1 MAKSGTRRALRR
13 IVGVVLKNDLKVL
26 SWLKRAMSG
35 RGQTKQTKLR
45 LHDEHDVSY
54 RYTFGELCEMYPN
67 MSIAKVRQLKR
78 VQDDTLNEQF
88 TIMDILQLDC
98 KHSKKVELYKM
109 FTVKDSCMDFTDE
122 YFEIDRRIKK
132 TIKDVA
138 KPKQSTYKERVL
150 QLQCSDE
157 TRQTLLAHCKQMKG
171 ITDQEEHSKMAL
183 WIESALQLPYQLQK
197 HVDVTDRTVGAFM
210 QHATQMLNSV
220 VYGLADVKEAILR
233 YMCIKVMNPN
243 AKALSLALCG
253 PPGVGKTAISRAI
266 SQILEL
272 PFYQIAL
279 GGITNPEFLKGFES
293 TYIASKS
300 GEIVR
305 ALQFM
310 KYNNGVLF
318 FDEYD
323 KIEDNKD
330 ICNALLHITDPE
342 QNSDFRDSYLHS
354 IKVDL
359 SNLWFVFSMNG
370 VPNNKPLADRLNII
384 HIAPYSAAEKREIC
398 AKFLLPKLCR
408 SLQMAEDDIRC
419 TNDAIE
425 SLVASSPD
433 CSIRYLQN
441 RLSQF
446 VQKMYVY
453 KVTNNSLKL
462 DVDATFPLVADA
474 ALLKRVLSKCD
485 DESTPTF
492 MYT

>member
-1 MAKSGTRRALRR
+1 MSH
-13 IVGVVLKNDLKVL
+13 
-26 SWLKRAMSG
+26 KR
-35 RGQTKQTKLR
+35 QTKVR
-45 LHDEHDVSY
+45 FNDDHDVSY
-54 RYTFGELCEMYPN
+54 RYTFGELCNMYPS

-78 VQDDTLNEQF
+78 VQDDTLNEKF
-88 TIMDILQLDC
+88 TIIDILQLDC
-98 KHSKKVELYKM
+98 KHSKKVELYKL

-122 YFEIDRRIKK
+122 YFEIDNQIKK
-132 TIKDVA
+132 AIKEVV
-138 KPKQSTYKERVL
+138 KPKQATYKERVL
-150 QLQCSDE
+150 RLTCSDE
-157 TRQTLLAHCKQMKG
+157 TRQTLLTHCKQMKST
-171 ITDQEEHSKMAL
+171 TDQEEHSKMAL

-197 HVDVTDRTVGAFM
+197 QVDVSDKTVGAFM
-210 QHATQMLNSV
+210 QHATQMLNNV

-305 ALQFM
+305 ALQCM

-323 KIEDNKD
+323 KIEENKD

-354 IKVDL
+354 INVDL

-408 SLQMAEDDIRC
+408 NLQMKDDEIRC
-419 TNDAIE
+419 TDDAIE
-425 SLVASSPD
+425 NLVAMSPD

-462 DVDATFPLVADA
+462 DVVATFPLVADSA
-474 ALLKRVLSKCD
+474 MLRRVLSKCD
-485 DESTPTF
+485 DESTPSF

>member
-1 MAKSGTRRALRR
+1 MSTPMKKKVRM
-13 IVGVVLKNDLKVL
+13 NDD
-26 SWLKRAMSG
+26 
-35 RGQTKQTKLR
+35 
-45 LHDEHDVSY
+45 HDISY
-54 RYTFGELCEMYPN
+54 RHTFGELCEMYPD
-67 MSIAKVRQLKR
+67 MSIAKIRQLKK
-78 VQDDTLNEQF
+78 VQDETLLDRF
-88 TIMDILQLDC
+88 TVLDILPLNC
-98 KHSKKVELYKM
+98 KHSKKVELYKL
-109 FTVKDSCMDFTDE
+109 FTIKDSCAEYTDE
-122 YFEIDRRIKK
+122 FYEVDGRIQKA
-132 TIKDVA
+132 IKDVL
-138 KPKQSTYKERVL
+138 KPKQATYKERVL
-150 QLQCSDE
+150 ALACSDE

-171 ITDQEEHSKMAL
+171 MADQEEHAKMAL
-183 WIESALQLPYQLQK
+183 WIESALQLPYRLQK
-197 HVDVTDRTVGAFM
+197 QVVVSDKTIGLFM
-210 QHATQMLNSV
+210 QQATQMLNSV
-220 VYGLADVKEAILR
+220 VYGLSDVKEAILR

-243 AKALSLALCG
+243 ARAMSLALCG

-293 TYIASKS
+293 TYVASKS

-305 ALQFM
+305 ALQCM

-342 QNSDFRDSYLHS
+342 QNTEFRDSYLHS

-370 VPNNKPLADRLNII
+370 VPSNKPLADRLNII
-384 HIAPYSAAEKREIC
+384 HIAPYSSAEKREIC
-398 AKFLLPKLCR
+398 TKFLLPKLCR
-408 SLQMAEDDIRC
+408 NLQMDEAEVTC
-419 TNDAIE
+419 TADAIDH
-425 SLVASSPD
+425 LVASAPD

-453 KVTNNSLKL
+453 KITNNSLRL
-462 DVDATFPLVADA
+462 DVEATFPLVANS
-474 ALLKRVLSKCD
+474 ALLQRVLSKCD
-485 DESTPTF
+485 DTPAPCF
-492 MYT
+492 MYS